1 MDDTITGM
9 KGTIMVR
16 FARLTSVVVVVACV
30 ALLSS
35 TFAPRCGY
43 AENKDATEVGDWLQ
57 ILLPVLAGT
66 STFIAG
72 NPEGG
77 LWDKEGTYQFIK
89 SFGSAWATT
98 TVWKGVAGKVRP
110 ESNSPTSF
118 PSGHTTAAFGGAA
131 FIGTRYGWKWGV
143 PAYAGAIF
151 TAWSRVQSD
160 NHFADDV
167 TAGASVALMYNW
179 LFNTPQSETMSLVP
193 LATEEGIGLQLML
206 TDEGS
211 RKKDDTTSKKP
222 TKRRPLF
229 RYNFAFGPAFVITNE
244 ITSPSDT
251 GTTFDLADNSE
262 KRDDPITT
270 AAVTFD
276 LFLSDRSEFS
286 FFWWPFESRD
296 RIKSPTPI
304 SFAGST
310 FPANTDIDTS
320 WRLYDVRGLYR
331 YDCIPSDP
339 WNLKLGIGVMWQEVE
354 VILASANVSAGVE
367 DTVLLPYVHGTFG
380 YNFTEKLSG
389 NVEANGISISNDYFV
404 DAGAFLNYRVAHHW
418 DFSAGYMLYAREIE
432 TSEIANK
439 VAYNVPYLS
448 VAYRW

>member
-1 MDDTITGM
+1 MA
-9 KGTIMVR
+9 R
-16 FARLTSVVVVVACV
+16 YARLTSFVIVVACV

-35 TFAPRCGY
+35 TVAPKRAH
-43 AENKDATEVGDWLQ
+43 AENRDATEVGDWLQ
-57 ILLPVLAGT
+57 ILLPVFAGT

-89 SFGSAWATT
+89 SFGSAWGTT
-98 TVWKGVAGKVRP
+98 TIWKGVASKVRP

-143 PAYAGAIF
+143 PAYAGALF

-179 LFNTPQSETMSLVP
+179 LFNTPQSETTSLAP
-193 LATEEGIGLQLML
+193 LVSEEGIGLQLML
-206 TDEGS
+206 TDQGS
-211 RKKDDTTSKKP
+211 GKEEDTTRKKP
-222 TKRRPLF
+222 TKRRPRF
-229 RYNFAFGPAFVITNE
+229 RYNFNFGPAYVITNE
-244 ITSPSDT
+244 ITSPSDG

-276 LFLSDRSEFS
+276 ILLNDRSEIS

-296 RIKSPTPI
+296 RINSPTPI
-304 SFAGST
+304 SFAGTT
-310 FPANTDIDTS
+310 FPANTPTDTS
-320 WRLYDVRGLYR
+320 WRLYDVRGMYS
-331 YDCIPSDP
+331 YNFITPDSP
-339 WNLKLGIGVMWQEVE
+339 WDLKLGIGVMWQELE
-354 VILASANVSAGVE
+354 VILATADGSLSAGVE
-367 DTVLLPYVHGTFG
+367 DTALVPYLAGNVG
-380 YNFTEKLSG
+380 YSFTEKLSASVVADG
-389 NVEANGISISNDYFV
+389 VSLSDDWFLDIA
-404 DAGAFLNYRVAHHW
+404 AFLNYRVSHHW
-418 DFSAGYMLYAREIE
+418 DFSAGYMIYARDIE
-432 TSEIANK
+432 TSEIKNK
-439 VAYNVPYLS
+439 VAYQVPYLA
-448 VAYRW
+448 VAFRW